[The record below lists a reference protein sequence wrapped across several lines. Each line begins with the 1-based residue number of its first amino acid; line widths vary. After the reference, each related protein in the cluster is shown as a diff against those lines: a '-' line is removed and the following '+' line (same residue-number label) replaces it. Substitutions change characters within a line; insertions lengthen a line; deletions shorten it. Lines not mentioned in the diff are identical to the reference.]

1 VARGVIEL
9 KIRIKRKTFPGRQAD
24 VLQALDFDAGA
35 GEFIALVGPSGAGKT
50 TILNLIGGL
59 DRDLEGE
66 IRMNDQPLSE
76 RQARPVRYGYMFQE
90 PRLMPW
96 LNVEDNVRLVLDG
109 QQDAA
114 ERARQLIREVEL
126 GGFEQAFPSQL
137 SGGMQRRV
145 ALARAFAVRPALMLM
160 DEPFI
165 SLDLPTAT
173 RLREQLMTLWAEL
186 RPTVLFVTHDLRE
199 ALSVADR
206 VIFLSGSPA
215 RVVKELRVSLPRP
228 RDPHGNAVNDIHARL
243 LREHPDLLSGLT
255 DGGSIE
261 GNEQRRSA

>member
-1 VARGVIEL
+1 MIEL
-9 KIRIKRKTFPGRQAD
+9 KVRIRRKTFPGRQAD

-35 GEFIALVGPSGAGKT
+35 GEFVALVGPSGAGKT
-50 TILNLIGGL
+50 TILNLVGGL

-66 IRMNDQPLSE
+66 IRMNDRPLSE
-76 RQARPVRYGYMFQE
+76 RQLHPVRYGYMFQE

-96 LNVEDNVRLVLDG
+96 LTVEDNVRLVLDG
-109 QQDAA
+109 EDNAA

-126 GGFEQAFPSQL
+126 DGSERAFPSQL

-145 ALARAFAVRPALMLM
+145 ALARAFAVRPSLMLM

-165 SLDLPTAT
+165 SLDVPTAT

-215 RVVKELRVSLPRP
+215 RVVKELRVELPRP
-228 RDPHGNAVNDIHARL
+228 RDPQGWAVNDVHARL
-243 LREHPDLLSGLT
+243 LQEDPDLLSGLT
-255 DGGSIE
+255 EDDRGE
-261 GNEQRRSA
+261 TNEPSERRTA